1 MTRLDA
7 GDERGVEEMTIRC
20 ETLWSATIEKS
31 TYPKYISVY
40 HTVEWQAQIIYFLDA
55 LETKQEV
62 ESEKKATD
70 IFFTHGGIKS
80 CKEIV
85 LKEDR
90 NWMNFHSMM
99 YVTH

>member
-1 MTRLDA
+1 MTYEVL
-7 GDERGVEEMTIRC
+7 IRN
-20 ETLWSATIEKS
+20 IFQ
-31 TYPKYISVY
+31 YIILSNDKHKLY
-40 HTVEWQAQIIYFLDA
+40 IFLDA

-90 NWMNFHSMM
+90 N
-99 YVTH
+99 

>member
-1 MTRLDA
+1 MKCYYRKKYLSEIYFSISYCRMT
-7 GDERGVEEMTIRC
+7 
-20 ETLWSATIEKS
+20 S
-31 TYPKYISVY
+31 TNYI
-40 HTVEWQAQIIYFLDA
+40 FLDA

-90 NWMNFHSMM
+90 N
-99 YVTH
+99 

>member
-1 MTRLDA
+1 MKYLSEIYFSISYCRMT
-7 GDERGVEEMTIRC
+7 
-20 ETLWSATIEKS
+20 S
-31 TYPKYISVY
+31 TNYIF
-40 HTVEWQAQIIYFLDA
+40 FLDA

-90 NWMNFHSMM
+90 N
-99 YVTH
+99 

>member
-1 MTRLDA
+1 MTYEAMKL
-7 GDERGVEEMTIRC
+7 
-20 ETLWSATIEKS
+20 